1 MRSELQA
8 ELNIF
13 KETVERFIEQEIAPF
28 YHIWEQEKL
37 VPKTVWTKMGQEGL
51 LCCDLPEEYG
61 GFGVSYD
68 FNMVVAET
76 LARAGYF
83 ALSCSVIVHADIA
96 AHYVLNAGTE
106 KQKQKYLPKMA
117 SGECI
122 GAICMTEPS
131 AGSDLQGLK
140 TTAKPSGDGWLINGS
155 KTFITNGQNSSLY
168 IVAARTDLS
177 VPTAKGLS
185 LFLVDGDA
193 EGFSRGQN
201 LDKIG
206 QHAADTSE
214 LFLDNVFVSED
225 DLLGEVDRGFVGLM
239 TELPRERLSLACSA
253 TAHAEGALA
262 LALDYVKERKAFGQ
276 PLANLQD
283 IRFKLAEM
291 ATKVTLHRVMI
302 ESYKLLLAEK
312 ELTTAQASMAKYSS
326 TEMEC
331 EVVDTALQMFGGYG
345 YMQEY
350 AISRYYL
357 DARVQR
363 IYGGASEIMKE
374 IIARDLIGKL

>member
-13 KETVERFIEQEIAPF
+13 TETVERFIEQEIAPF
-28 YHIWEQEKL
+28 YHQWEAQKC
-37 VPKTVWTKMGQEGL
+37 VPKTVWQKMGLEGL

-76 LARAGYF
+76 LARKGYF

-106 KQKQKYLPKMA
+106 SQKQKYLPNMA
-117 SGECI
+117 SGDCI
-122 GAICMTEPS
+122 GAICMTEPG

-140 TTAKPSGDGWLINGS
+140 TTARATENGWLINGS

-168 IVAARTDLS
+168 IIAARTDLNVS
-177 VPTAKGLS
+177 ASKGMS
-185 LFLVDGDA
+185 LFLVDGDS

-214 LFLDNVFVSED
+214 LFLDNVFVSEND
-225 DLLGEVDRGFVGLM
+225 VLGEIDRGFIGLM

-262 LALDYVKERKAFGQ
+262 HALAYVKERKAFGQ

-291 ATKVTLHRVMI
+291 STKVTLHRVMI

-312 ELTTAQASMAKYSS
+312 QLTTAQASMAKYSS

-331 EVVDTALQMFGGYG
+331 EVVDMALQMFGGYG

-350 AISRYYL
+350 PISRYYL

-374 IIARDLIGKL
+374 IIARDLIGKI